1 MALFLGEPPSEM
13 DEEKA
18 GELLLGMMFDVRVYC
33 GGLFAVLFFFGK
45 WPNDTE
51 EEKDECGGEPE

>member
-1 MALFLGEPPSEM
+1 M